1 MLSRREALAGLGA
14 AGALL
19 PLSSGAQAQ
28 EAGTA
33 SLWRAGPDLP
43 MRVQEIYPAA
53 LEGVLYVAGGLSPDV
68 QGARI
73 GVSDRVFSLAPGA
86 MSWQE
91 RPRLP
96 VPLHHPN
103 LVALEGLIYAVGG
116 FTAQTGGMW
125 AMSEGVRVFDPQ
137 RNRWRSGP
145 AMPQPYAETVA
156 AVLNGRLHVVTGR
169 RPAGLSNKAWSDH
182 ADTNAHI
189 VLDPAAQTW
198 STAAPAPTARNSAAG
213 AELNGRLHVVGGRT
227 VSGGNTPAHEA
238 YDPQSDR
245 WEILAPLPAPEAGPR
260 GAGGLA
266 CASLNGA
273 LYAFGG
279 EWFDNSGGGVYAQVW
294 RYDPQSDSWTEMG
307 RMPTPR
313 HGLGAVTVGDSIA
326 TIAGAAQPSGVETT
340 GKLDWFTP

>member
-1 MLSRREALAGLGA
+1 MVSRREMLTGLGA
-14 AGALL
+14 SALALSLSERSAAQSASTGAW
-19 PLSSGAQAQ
+19 
-28 EAGTA
+28 GT
-33 SLWRAGPDLP
+33 GPDLP
-43 MRVQEIYPAA
+43 LRVQEIYPAM
-53 LEGVLYVAGGLSPDV
+53 LDGVIYLAGGLSPDV
-68 QGARI
+68 DRGRI
-73 GVSDRVFSLAPGA
+73 GVSDRVFSLSPGA
-86 MSWQE
+86 GRWQE

-103 LVALEGLIYAVGG
+103 LVALEGLVYAVGG

-137 RNRWRSGP
+137 RNSWRTGP

-156 AVLNGRLHVVTGR
+156 SVLNGRLHVVTGR

-189 VLDPAAQTW
+189 VLDPAAQVWT
-198 STAAPAPTARNSAAG
+198 TAAPAPTARNSAAG

-227 VSGGNTPAHEA
+227 VSGGNTPVHEA
-238 YDPQSDR
+238 YDPQSDQ
-245 WEILAPLPAPEAGPR
+245 WETRAPLPEPEAGPR

-294 RYDPQSDSWTEMG
+294 RYDPQSDSWTEMA

-313 HGLGAVTVGDSIA
+313 HGLGAVTVGDRIA
-326 TIAGAAQPSGVETT
+326 TLAGAAQPSGVQTSARLE
-340 GKLDWFTP
+340 WFTP